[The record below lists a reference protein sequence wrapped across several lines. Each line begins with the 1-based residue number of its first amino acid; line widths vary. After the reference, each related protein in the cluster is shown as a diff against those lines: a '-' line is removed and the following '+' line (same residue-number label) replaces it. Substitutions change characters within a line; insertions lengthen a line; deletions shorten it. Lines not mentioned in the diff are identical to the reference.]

1 MVSRKDNYEHI
12 FKNLK
17 EYMFFPENIEKY
29 TNFNT
34 VKVVNNKNFKN
45 IENIENKKVKE
56 EDIFIPKEKDKLY
69 WCIYVII
76 FGREN
81 YELINNKFFEIEK
94 KHKIETVE
102 KIRENKDKLKQE
114 KLRKTEIEDEL
125 VNNDIISLKGLHAL
139 ALINKLSIIYVS
151 NNYYYK
157 FLYNDD
163 KPYIIINNNK
173 SIGLKINYTEKFLT
187 NILTNYWEIE
197 NYNKPLKAFSSYSI
211 KELTDICTRLKINI
225 LDNNGKKKIK
235 KTLYE
240 NILMNL

>member
-1 MVSRKDNYEHI
+1 MTSRKDNFEHI

-17 EYMFFPENIEKY
+17 EYMFFPENIDKY

-34 VKVVNNKNFKN
+34 IKVINNNFKN
-45 IENIENKKVKE
+45 KNKENKKVE
-56 EDIFIPKEKDKLY
+56 EDIFVPKEKDKLF

-76 FGREN
+76 YGREN

-94 KHKIETVE
+94 KNKIESVE
-102 KIRENKDKLKQE
+102 KIRDNKDKLKQE

-125 VNNDIISLKGLHAL
+125 VNNNIISLKGLHAL
-139 ALINKLSIIYVS
+139 ALINKLSIIYVGKY
-151 NNYYYK
+151 YYYK

-163 KPYIIINNNK
+163 KPYIIINNNNN
-173 SIGLKINYTEKFLT
+173 IGLKFNYTEKFLT

-197 NYNKPLKAFSSYSI
+197 NYNKPLKGISSYSI

>member
-1 MVSRKDNYEHI
+1 MTSRKDNYEHI

-17 EYMFFPENIEKY
+17 EYMFLPENIDKY
-29 TNFNT
+29 TNFN
-34 VKVVNNKNFKN
+34 VIKVVNNNNLKKK
-45 IENIENKKVKE
+45 ENKKVE
-56 EDIFIPKEKDKLY
+56 EDIFVPKEKDKLF

-76 FGREN
+76 NGIEN

-94 KHKIETVE
+94 KNKIESVE
-102 KIRENKDKLKQE
+102 KIRDNKDKLKQE

-125 VNNDIISLKGLHAL
+125 VNNNIISLKGLHAL
-139 ALINKLSIIYVS
+139 ALINKLSIIYVGK
-151 NNYYYK
+151 NFYYK

-163 KPYIIINNNK
+163 KPNIIINNNNN
-173 SIGLKINYTEKFLT
+173 IGLKFNYTEKFLT

-197 NYNKPLKAFSSYSI
+197 NYNKPLKGISSYSI

>member
-1 MVSRKDNYEHI
+1 MTSRKDNFEHI

-17 EYMFFPENIEKY
+17 EYMFSPENIDKY
-29 TNFNT
+29 TNFN
-34 VKVVNNKNFKN
+34 VIKVVNNNNFKKK
-45 IENIENKKVKE
+45 ENKKVE
-56 EDIFIPKEKDKLY
+56 EDIFVPKEKDKLF

-76 FGREN
+76 NGIEN

-94 KHKIETVE
+94 KNKIESVE
-102 KIRENKDKLKQE
+102 KIRDNKDKLKQE

-125 VNNDIISLKGLHAL
+125 VNNNIISLKGLHAL
-139 ALINKLSIIYVS
+139 ALINKLSIIYVGK
-151 NNYYYK
+151 NFYYK

-163 KPYIIINNNK
+163 KPNIIINNNNN
-173 SIGLKINYTEKFLT
+173 IGLKFNYTEKFLT

-197 NYNKPLKAFSSYSI
+197 NYNKPLKGISSYSI

>member
-1 MVSRKDNYEHI
+1 MTSRKDNFEHI

-17 EYMFFPENIEKY
+17 EYMFFPENIDKY

-34 VKVVNNKNFKN
+34 IKVVNNNFKN
-45 IENIENKKVKE
+45 KNKKVE
-56 EDIFIPKEKDKLY
+56 EDIFVPKEKDKLF

-76 FGREN
+76 NGIEN

-94 KHKIETVE
+94 KNKIESVE
-102 KIRENKDKLKQE
+102 KIRDNKDKLKQE

-125 VNNDIISLKGLHAL
+125 VNNNIISLKGLHAL
-139 ALINKLSIIYVS
+139 ALINKLSIIYVGK
-151 NNYYYK
+151 NFYYK

-163 KPYIIINNNK
+163 KPNIIINNNNN
-173 SIGLKINYTEKFLT
+173 IGLKFNYTEKFLT

-197 NYNKPLKAFSSYSI
+197 NYNKPLKGISSYSI